1 MFCIDRATAVY
12 QLAFQ
17 GFGVVVLLAVGV
29 VLGGVLVGM
38 LRGRA

>member
-1 MFCIDRATAVY
+1 MFCVDRATAFY

-17 GFGVVVLLAVGV
+17 GFGVLVLVAIGV
-29 VLGGVLVGM
+29 VLGGMLAGL